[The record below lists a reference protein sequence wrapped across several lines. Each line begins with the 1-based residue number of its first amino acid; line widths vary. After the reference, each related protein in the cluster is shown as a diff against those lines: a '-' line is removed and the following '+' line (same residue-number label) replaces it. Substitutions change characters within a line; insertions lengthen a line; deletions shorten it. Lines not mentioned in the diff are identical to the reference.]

1 MSEPFGASWHRC
13 DAGREGELIFRSE
26 NQSQLHECCKS
37 LSEFVESTCTNT
49 QANSEL
55 VTAEEDAGWK
65 AWRCRYTSEN
75 AQKTSKDWAAKRRET
90 AVLKYRETERGRE
103 IHIYIYITWR
113 CYSRQRSYLES
124 HDPELWQALATVLN
138 WRCNKKR
145 CAECTPRCVARVS
158 LVNCIQVTLI

>member
-1 MSEPFGASWHRC
+1 MSEPFGASWHKC

-103 IHIYIYITWR
+103 IHIYILREDAIADRDHILKAMIQSCDRLWLQSLTEDAI
-113 CYSRQRSYLES
+113 RSAVQNARPGVLQES
-124 HDPELWQALATVLN
+124 LL
-138 WRCNKKR
+138 
-145 CAECTPRCVARVS
+145 
-158 LVNCIQVTLI
+158 